1 MSKFGKTI
9 SKLNR
14 SPPGAEGKTADVLL
28 PDYHNYT
35 ELISELEQLADS
47 YPTTSQLYIQGS
59 TVEGRQLAVIR
70 ISDKVQQVA
79 TSRKNNFLTLVSGQ
93 LCTCHFLVNY
103 SFKFKCHLFFFL
115 TKPFQTI
122 YTNG

>member
-1 MSKFGKTI
+1 MMILGAKKCTSWAMSKFGKTI

-14 SPPGAEGKTADVLL
+14 PPPGAEGKTADVLL

-35 ELISELEQLADS
+35 ALISELEQLADS

-79 TSRKNNFLTLVSGQ
+79 TSRKNNV
-93 LCTCHFLVNY
+93 
-103 SFKFKCHLFFFL
+103 
-115 TKPFQTI
+115 
-122 YTNG
+122 

>member
-79 TSRKNNFLTLVSGQ
+79 TIRENNVGLWSPDTSTLATLRSSTLLNLDHDKVLRGSQ
-93 LCTCHFLVNY
+93 PKHTMTH
-103 SFKFKCHLFFFL
+103 
-115 TKPFQTI
+115 
-122 YTNG
+122 

>member
-79 TSRKNNFLTLVSGQ
+79 TSRKNNFLPWSLDSSALVTFWSTTL
-93 LCTCHFLVNY
+93 LNLNAIF
-103 SFKFKCHLFFFL
+103 SFS
-115 TKPFQTI
+115 
-122 YTNG
+122 

>member
-1 MSKFGKTI
+1 M
-9 SKLNR
+9 NR
-14 SPPGAEGKTADVLL
+14 PPPGAEGKTADVLL

-35 ELISELEQLADS
+35 ELISELEELADS

-79 TSRKNNFLTLVSGQ
+79 TIRENNVGLWSPGTSTLATLRSSTLLNLNAIFSGQ
-93 LCTCHFLVNY
+93 TVPDNLHKRMTTHE
-103 SFKFKCHLFFFL
+103 
-115 TKPFQTI
+115 TI
-122 YTNG
+122 